1 MAGKKNDKGFAEIRT
16 YAELE
21 TTLRMLRRQEEI
33 NGFSRGVSNFVSG
46 AGFRLRWTDVALLL
60 IRAARRRLLR

>member
-1 MAGKKNDKGFAEIRT
+1 MAGKKNDKGFADIRT

-33 NGFSRGVSNFVSG
+33 NGFSRGVISLGKG
-46 AGFRLRWTDVALLL
+46 ASYQPQSDDSDLHFTASRTA
-60 IRAARRRLLR
+60 